1 MLVRPTSNHIQ
12 SATREEL
19 QEMLNKALKENLKL
33 EASAF
38 DACMSAA
45 HHKLQYNLLNI
56 ESQEALNRMEV
67 ENYMFRREAAILRQ
81 NPIDATLTVYHKRLK
96 EHCAYIKEE
105 NIALRLALK
114 KAKSIIN
121 AQDFKLAKSQQVIK
135 LLKERIQQNR
145 KHLNEILMPD
155 QLLSQ
160 AASPEDHAQ
169 VPLEPLGTPQNNF
182 TPKIKCSPQKNQVVS
197 CDSQEKFNTLLLAS
211 SILDQERMNKSSPA
225 TPYHQLHHS
234 PQLQK
239 QDSQV
244 IGHYKTRG
252 YLRSSK
258 SLLPPVQF
266 SSEVKSGIQTRS
278 KLYHTTRIR
287 RCKSRDS
294 TISASDVEEPVQLQI
309 QDIETL
315 GSELIFNDTETCYSR
330 NQKSSLTPLDGCSL
344 NGGLNQTKIATP
356 MTKRKRV
363 DGMRW
368 WERERKKGR
377 NNKGVEL
384 AIG

>member
-12 SATREEL
+12 AATKEEL

-81 NPIDATLTVYHKRLK
+81 NPIDATLTVT
-96 EHCAYIKEE
+96 
-105 NIALRLALK
+105 
-114 KAKSIIN
+114 
-121 AQDFKLAKSQQVIK
+121 K

-145 KHLNEILMPD
+145 KHLNEILRPE

-160 AASPEDHAQ
+160 SASAEDHAQ

-182 TPKIKCSPQKNQVVS
+182 TPKTKCSPQRNQEVS
-197 CDSQEKFNTLLLAS
+197 CDNQQKFNALLLAG
-211 SILDQERMNKSSPA
+211 SILDQERMKKSSPA
-225 TPYHQLHHS
+225 TPHHQLHHS
-234 PQLQK
+234 SQLEK
-239 QDSQV
+239 KDSQ
-244 IGHYKTRG
+244 IIDHYKTRR

-278 KLYHTTRIR
+278 KSNQKTRIR

-309 QDIETL
+309 QDIESL
-315 GSELIFNDTETCYSR
+315 GSELIFNDTETCYPR
-330 NQKSSLTPLDGCSL
+330 NQKSSLTQSDGCSL

-363 DGMRW
+363 NGMRW

-377 NNKGVEL
+377 NNKGVQL